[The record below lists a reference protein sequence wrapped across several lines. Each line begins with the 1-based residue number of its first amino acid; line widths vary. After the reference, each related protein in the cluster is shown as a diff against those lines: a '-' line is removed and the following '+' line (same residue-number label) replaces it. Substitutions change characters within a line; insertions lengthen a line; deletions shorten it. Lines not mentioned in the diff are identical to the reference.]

1 MHWCWDLSQYNVA
14 YIRILGSS
22 AVLHTCTIDT
32 RRNYYKTMHIG
43 IMYNKTMHIGIMYN
57 KTMHIGIATEH
68 IVKPMR

>member
-1 MHWCWDLSQYNVA
+1 MHWCWDLPQYNVA

-43 IMYNKTMHIGIMYN
+43 IMYNKTMHIGI
-57 KTMHIGIATEH
+57 ATEH